1 MTATFSFVPTPSVL
15 ETRTGSFMPA
25 KLQANMPPNEPI
37 SERTPGVKV
46 SRASCRIR
54 FFAALDASISTPA
67 SLYVMVIFLNRDK
80 GSDPSVPRGL
90 TPCPHPAILLSSL
103 PTDRADDLRLWRP
116 TSYPRNRLDTGPYST
131 QCRIRFLF
139 HPRPGL
145 VQAS

>member
-25 KLQANMPPNEPI
+25 KLQANIPPNEPI

-46 SRASCRIR
+46 SRASCRMR
-54 FFAALDASISTPA
+54 FFAALDTSISTPA
-67 SLYVMVIFLNRDK
+67 SLYVILIFLNGK
-80 GSDPSVPRGL
+80 PSGTRGL

-103 PTDRADDLRLWRP
+103 PTDRVDDLRLWRP

-131 QCRIRFLF
+131 RYRTRFLC
-139 HPRPGL
+139 HPRPGR